1 MIDRITFSTADLNY
15 SSDPNCVML
24 PDDPIYNNLAA
35 REAAK
40 MNLPQINSSNLG
52 AIQRQQNIRPGNK
65 EWFQLW
71 FKGAR

>member
-1 MIDRITFSTADLNY
+1 MIERITFSTVDLSY
-15 SSDPNCVML
+15 SQAPDCVIP

-35 REAAK
+35 REEAK
-40 MNLPQINSSNLG
+40 MSLPQINSGNLG
-52 AIQRQQNIRPGNK
+52 AIQRQQNIRSGTK

>member
-1 MIDRITFSTADLNY
+1 MIDRISFSSMDLNY
-15 SSDPNCVML
+15 SQEPDCVIP

-35 REAAK
+35 REGER
-40 MNLPQINSSNLG
+40 MSLPNIDSANRG
-52 AIQRQQNIRPGNK
+52 AIQRRNNIRPGSE

>member
-1 MIDRITFSTADLNY
+1 MIERISFSSADLNY
-15 SSDPNCVML
+15 STAPDCVMP

-35 REAAK
+35 REAK
-40 MNLPQINSSNLG
+40 QMDLPKIANSNRG
-52 AIQRQQNIRPGNK
+52 EIQRQQNIKPGTE

>member
-1 MIDRITFSTADLNY
+1 MIERITFSTANLNY
-15 SSDPNCVML
+15 SSEPDCIMP

-35 REAAK
+35 REAER
-40 MNLPQINSSNLG
+40 MSLPNIDSANRG
-52 AIQRQQNIRPGNK
+52 AIQRRNNIRPGSE

>member
-15 SSDPNCVML
+15 SSDPDCIMP

-40 MNLPQINSSNLG
+40 MSLPEINNSNLG
-52 AIQRQQNIRPGNK
+52 AIQREQNIRPGTE
-65 EWFQLW
+65 EWFRLW